1 MSGKKRAE
9 LLAPA
14 GNAEGFY
21 GALLAGADAVYLG
34 GSRFGARAFAEN
46 FTTEQLV
53 ECIRYGHLFGR
64 KIYLTVNTLLKESE
78 MGELFDYLLPFYE
91 AGLDAVIVQD
101 MGVFCFIREHFP
113 GLALHAST
121 QMTLC
126 SCHGAELLRQL
137 GAVRIVPA
145 RELSLDELS
154 QIKRQVDVELETFIH
169 GAMCYCYSGQCLFS
183 SILGGRSGNRGRCAQ
198 PCRLPYE
205 VRAGGKQR
213 GSCYP
218 LSLKD
223 MCTIEHIPQLTETG
237 IDSFKIEGRMKR
249 PEYTAGVTAI
259 YRKYMDRYYE
269 LRERFGPEEAAKR
282 YHISKKDLD
291 DLSSLYIRSEK
302 QDGYYFKH
310 NGKEMITLLSPAYG
324 GSDEELL
331 SDIRDRYL
339 EHRLK
344 LPVAVDAS
352 FLTGLPAQV
361 TLQAEDVSVTVHGGM
376 VQMAQKH
383 PITEENVRNQLGK
396 MGESAFT
403 PGGMKTTVGEDAF
416 YPLKQMNELRR
427 EAIDKLRLAILE
439 KNGNGTERR
448 LSGGEPKV
456 RRDLL
461 LEFSQR
467 ALAAEK
473 EPAAEIKMSE
483 TKSETTASGIVC
495 SVRTYAQLKSAVN
508 WIMSQ
513 NKDSLK
519 RLYIDGDLLIKR
531 IQEVTE
537 CCEKLRGRAE
547 LYIALPYILRQK
559 DDIYLRDISE
569 AMNPHSLFKGMLVRS
584 LDELAY
590 VKERGIPNRLDANVY
605 SFNST
610 ALEELGAMTEGF
622 CLPLE
627 LREGE
632 QRQLLE
638 KGQRFSFEK
647 IVYGRIVM
655 MVTANCL
662 LKTICECSPGN
673 EDHMM
678 LIDRYHKEFPA
689 VRNCRHCYNII
700 YNSVPLSLHQSMK
713 KWRGQADIRLDFTIE
728 SGEETSR
735 ILKAFA
741 EQGEIPYNEY
751 TTGHEKR
758 GVE

>member
-1 MSGKKRAE
+1 MSGKNWAE

-21 GALLAGADAVYLG
+21 GALRAGADAVYLG

-46 FTTEQLV
+46 FTTEELV
-53 ECIRYGHLFGR
+53 ECIHYGHLFGR

-101 MGVFCFIREHFP
+101 MGVFHFIREHFP

-126 SCHGAELLRQL
+126 SHHGAELLRQL

-154 QIKRQVDVELETFIH
+154 QIKRQVDIKLETFIH

-205 VRAGGKQR
+205 VRAGGKQ
-213 GSCYP
+213 SDACYS

-223 MCTIEHIPQLTETG
+223 MCTIEHIPQLIEAG

-249 PEYTAGVTAI
+249 PEYAAGVTAI

-269 LRERFGPEEAAKR
+269 LREQLGPKEAAKR
-282 YHISKKDLD
+282 YQISRKDLE

-310 NGKEMITLLSPAYG
+310 NGKEMITLSSPAYG
-324 GSDEELL
+324 GSDEKLL
-331 SDIRDRYL
+331 LEIRDRYL
-339 EHRLK
+339 EHRLR
-344 LPVAVDAS
+344 LPVMVEAS

-361 TLQAEDVSVTVHGGM
+361 TLQSEGVFVTVQGGM
-376 VQMAQKH
+376 VEKAQKQ
-383 PITEENVRNQLGK
+383 PVTEENVRKQLGK
-396 MGESAFT
+396 MGDSAFV
-403 PGGMKTTVGEDAF
+403 PESMKLAVGEDAF

-427 EAIDKLRLAILE
+427 EAIDKLEQAVLE
-439 KNGNGTERR
+439 KNGYSRANKTPYEFFIKDKCAKSS
-448 LSGGEPKV
+448 LSKKDVIYKTP
-456 RRDLL
+456 
-461 LEFSQR
+461 
-467 ALAAEK
+467 
-473 EPAAEIKMSE
+473 
-483 TKSETTASGIVC
+483 ASGIVC
-495 SVRTYAQLKSAVN
+495 SVRTYAQLESVVDWAIN
-508 WIMSQ
+508 Q
-513 NKDSLK
+513 REASLK
-519 RLYIDGDLLIKR
+519 RLYIDGDLLFER
-531 IQEVTE
+531 MQEVTE
-537 CCEKLRGRAE
+537 CCEKLQSRAE
-547 LYIALPYILRQK
+547 LYIALPYILRQR
-559 DDIYLRDISE
+559 DDIYLRDILE
-569 AMNPHSLFKGMLVRS
+569 AMNAHSLFKGVLVRS

-590 VKERGIPNRLDANVY
+590 AKERELSNRLDTNVY
-605 SFNST
+605 CLNSA

-627 LREGE
+627 LKEGE

-638 KGQRFSFEK
+638 KGKHFSFEK

-662 LKTICECSPGN
+662 LKTTCECSP
-673 EDHMM
+673 ETEEEMT
-678 LIDRYHKEFPA
+678 LIDRYRKEFPA
-689 VRNCRHCYNII
+689 VRNCRHCYNVI
-700 YNSVPLSLHQSMK
+700 YNSVPLSLHQTME
-713 KWRGQADIRLDFTIE
+713 KWYGKVELRLDFTTE
-728 SGEETSR
+728 SKGETSR
-735 ILKAFA
+735 ILKAFGG
-741 EQGEIPYNEY
+741 QDEIPYSEY